1 MILVTKLYQFE
12 FIFALLIL
20 KDIQMDNLDNKIVV
34 ITGGNSGIGY
44 ATAKQL
50 KEQGA
55 QVIITERRKKAI
67 EKAASELNV
76 TAITADQSN
85 ISDIENLAAQVKAN
99 FGLVDIL
106 FINAGIAGLGTIE
119 QTTEELFDNIV
130 NINLKGAYFTLSKF
144 IPILKDGAS
153 VVFLSSNTASMPGPG
168 SSVYSASKTAL
179 NSVMKSAA
187 LELAPRKIRVNSVSP
202 GPTQTEVMNKVGL
215 DEATVEGIMDVVI
228 EKVPLKQMGRAEDV
242 AKMVSFLSSDA
253 AVFITGADFI
263 MDGGMSLG

>member
-1 MILVTKLYQFE
+1 ME
-12 FIFALLIL
+12 NL
-20 KDIQMDNLDNKIVV
+20 KNKTAV

-55 QVIITERRKKAI
+55 NIIITGRRKEAI
-67 EKAASELNV
+67 EKAALELGV

-85 ISDIENLAAQVKAN
+85 ISDIEKLSAQVKAD
-99 FGLVDIL
+99 FGSVDIL

-119 QTTEELFDNIV
+119 QTTEELYDNIMNV
-130 NINLKGAYFTLSKF
+130 NLKGAFFTLSKF
-144 IPILKDGAS
+144 IPILKEGAS

-179 NSVMKSAA
+179 NSFMRSAA

-215 DEATVEGIMDVVI
+215 DETTVKGIMDVVV

-242 AKMVSFLSSDA
+242 AQMVSYLSSEA
-253 AVFITGADFI
+253 AVFMTGADVI

>member
-1 MILVTKLYQFE
+1 ME
-12 FIFALLIL
+12 NL
-20 KDIQMDNLDNKIVV
+20 KNKTAV

-55 QVIITERRKKAI
+55 KVIITGRRKEAI
-67 EKAASELNV
+67 EKAALELGV
-76 TAITADQSN
+76 TAVTADQSN
-85 ISDIENLAAQVKAN
+85 ISDIEKLAAQVKAD
-99 FGLVDIL
+99 FGSVDIL

-119 QTTEELFDNIV
+119 QTTEELYDNIMNV
-130 NINLKGAYFTLSKF
+130 NLKGAFFTLSKF
-144 IPILKDGAS
+144 IPILKEGAS

-179 NSVMKSAA
+179 NSFMRSAA

-215 DEATVEGIMDVVI
+215 DEATVKGIMDVVV

-242 AKMVSFLSSDA
+242 AQMVSYLSSEA
-253 AVFITGADFI
+253 AIFMTGADVI